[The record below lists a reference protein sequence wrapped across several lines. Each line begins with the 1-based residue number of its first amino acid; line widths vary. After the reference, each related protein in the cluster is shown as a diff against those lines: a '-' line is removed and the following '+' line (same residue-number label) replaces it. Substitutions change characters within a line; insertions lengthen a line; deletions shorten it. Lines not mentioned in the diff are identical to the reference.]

1 MASRGESNSRVIDMY
16 TRGPVIVMELPE
28 QLNGTDGKTFL
39 RDLKPL
45 LEVDRPR
52 VVLDCSQ
59 VQYIDSV
66 GIDMLLHCMDETMKR
81 DGDLKLAALSP
92 SAAAILEL
100 MRVDRLFEVFETAD
114 EAARSFHAISTPE
127 SSATLPWYSASYQL
141 PNLKSAS

>member
-1 MASRGESNSRVIDMY
+1 MY

-114 EAARSFHAISTPE
+114 EAARSFHAIATPE

-141 PNLKSAS
+141 PKLKTAS